1 MHPSLAICQ
10 HWGVIR
16 SLWPLFHVSNEVKFT
31 INKIFR
37 NETSL
42 VEPSWVE
49 LYGQVT
55 VRSPWSTFYA
65 WLTLDNFVTYMN
77 YTILY
82 PTQWVGGILES
93 PCPSVRHNLLQ
104 LSHWTD
110 WFQICYAAS
119 HIWGICCKQFQLL
132 SDINFLFCWILN
144 FSVYVINDSK
154 YFRHKNLGSHWL
166 NRFQILYAVSY
177 WWGIRCKQFWLLSD
191 INFLLSRTWNK
202 WGYT

>member
-1 MHPSLAICQ
+1 MWIILYYTPLNEWVVYWNHLVHPS
-10 HWGVIR
+10 VII
-16 SLWPLFHVSNEVKFT
+16 S
-31 INKIFR
+31 
-37 NETSL
+37 
-42 VEPSWVE
+42 
-49 LYGQVT
+49 
-55 VRSPWSTFYA
+55 
-65 WLTLDNFVTYMN
+65 
-77 YTILY
+77 
-82 PTQWVGGILES
+82 
-93 PCPSVRHNLLQ
+93 LQ

-154 YFRHKNLGSHWL
+154 KFCHKNLGAHWL

-191 INFLLSRTWNK
+191 INFLLIGLGTSGGILSPTTLATPCYYPFGNK
-202 WGYT
+202 VAKGYCKATVCMSFRQSVISLWTL